1 VRCRFF
7 LVKTETRSFYEAAV
21 ERTLAR
27 IGARLDEALD
37 LGALARDAA
46 LSPFHFHRV
55 FRGMV
60 GETPL
65 EMHRRL
71 RLERAASQLLAGDAS
86 VTTIAFDAGYETHE
100 AFTRAFRQ
108 AYGTSPSAFRQSG
121 DARPCSQASPAHL
134 AARSGIHYSPTASP
148 VTIRMIQ
155 GDSAMNVT
163 IEDMPELRVAA
174 VRHVGPYN
182 RISEA
187 FERLG
192 AIAGPAGL
200 LQEKGM
206 MLAIFYDDPETTPA
220 SQLQSDA
227 GITFAGGGRLP
238 EGVVER
244 RLPGGRYARTTHQGP
259 YATLG
264 DTWSRLMGEWL
275 PKSGERVGEGSSF
288 EVYRNTPADA
298 SPADLRTDLY
308 VPLA

>member
-1 VRCRFF
+1 
-7 LVKTETRSFYEAAV
+7 VKTETRSFYEVAV
-21 ERTLAR
+21 ERTVAR
-27 IGARLDEALD
+27 IASRLDEALD
-37 LGALARDAA
+37 LGALAREAA

-55 FRGMV
+55 FRGIV

-86 VTTIAFDAGYETHE
+86 ITTVAFDAGYETHE

-108 AYGTSPSAFRQSG
+108 AYATSPSAFRQSG
-121 DARPCSQASPAHL
+121 DALPCSQASPTHL
-134 AARSGIHYSPTASP
+134 AARSGVHYGPNAGRP
-148 VTIRMIQ
+148 TIRTFQ
-155 GDSAMNVT
+155 GETTMNVT

-192 AIAGPAGL
+192 AITGPAGL
-200 LQEKGM
+200 LQEKAM
-206 MLAIFYDDPETTPA
+206 MLAIFYDDPEVTLA

-227 GITFAGGGRLP
+227 GITVVGGARLP
-238 EGVVER
+238 EGVVEK
-244 RLPGGRYARTTHQGP
+244 RLPAGRYARTTHHGP

-275 PKSGERVGEGSSF
+275 PKSGERVGEGSSY
-288 EVYRNTPADA
+288 EVYRNTPANAAPDE
-298 SPADLRTDLY
+298 LRTDLY
-308 VPLA
+308 LPIA